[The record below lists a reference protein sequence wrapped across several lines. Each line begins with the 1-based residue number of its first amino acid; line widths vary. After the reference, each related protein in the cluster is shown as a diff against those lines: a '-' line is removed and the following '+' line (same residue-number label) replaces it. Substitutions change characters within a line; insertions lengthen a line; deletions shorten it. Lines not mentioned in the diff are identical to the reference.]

1 MYEEK
6 SLRHDISLETDRMVV
21 GWDGRRVDG
30 VDGGWCGWWM
40 VWMVDGGWWMVDGGW
55 MVHAGA
61 RMGRSWHGGLRLCRN
76 GLMLG

>member
-40 VWMVDGGWWMVDGGW
+40 VWMVDGGWWMVDGWYTLGLGW
-55 MVHAGA
+55 ADPGTVGCGCAEMA
-61 RMGRSWHGGLRLCRN
+61 
-76 GLMLG
+76 